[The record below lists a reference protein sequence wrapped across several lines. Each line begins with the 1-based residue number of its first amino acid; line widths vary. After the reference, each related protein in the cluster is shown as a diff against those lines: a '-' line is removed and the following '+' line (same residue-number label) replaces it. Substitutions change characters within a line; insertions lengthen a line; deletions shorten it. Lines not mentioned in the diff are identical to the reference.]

1 MNLYDRFVVTFSVIL
16 DYKNITNGKVIY
28 YEKMVDNKRYG
39 ITLLAIGSFFYLGVI
54 IPTEVKILNDLYL
67 MMGSSSLFL
76 GGAIIFLMRSKLAYN
91 ELLDS
96 EEGIEYLS
104 KK

>member
-1 MNLYDRFVVTFSVIL
+1 MNHVKKLYD
-16 DYKNITNGKVIY
+16 
-28 YEKMVDNKRYG
+28 KMVDNKRYG
-39 ITLLAIGSFFYLGVI
+39 ITLLAVGSFFYLGVI

-67 MMGSSSLFL
+67 LMGTSSLFL
-76 GGAIIFLMRSKLAYN
+76 GGAIFFFIRSKLAYN